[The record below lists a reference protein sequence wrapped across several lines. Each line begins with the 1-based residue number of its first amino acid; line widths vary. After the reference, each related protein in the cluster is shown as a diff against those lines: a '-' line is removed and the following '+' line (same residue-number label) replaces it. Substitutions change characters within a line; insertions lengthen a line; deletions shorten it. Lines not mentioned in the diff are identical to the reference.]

1 MRKLVVYHGSS
12 VEVKEPSLDYGRYD
26 ADFGVGFYVTLDYE
40 MAEKWAAIK
49 KISIVNEYELDLDK
63 LNGIEFGLD
72 KGWLDFIVQ
81 NRSGNKRTDI
91 DLSDIDY
98 IMGATADDKL
108 FSVIEQYEDNLI
120 DVESAIKAMNAMKI
134 GKQIALRTGD
144 AIDAIKFAS
153 SHMVS
158 DDRKNQL
165 SVLRKQARKETNE
178 IVEQVL
184 KEKMRFENEKPGP
197 LPTVHRKKGR

>member
-1 MRKLVVYHGSS
+1 
-12 VEVKEPSLDYGRYD
+12 VEVKEPSLEYGRYD

-49 KISIVNEYELDLDK
+49 KKSIVNEYELDLDR

-81 NRSGNKRTDI
+81 NRSGNKRTYI

-120 DVESAIKAMNAMKI
+120 DVDSAIKAMNAMKI
-134 GKQIALRTGD
+134 GKQISLRTE
-144 AIDAIKFAS
+144 DAIKAIRFTY
-153 SHMVS
+153 SHIVS
-158 DDRKNQL
+158 DDRKNEL
-165 SVLRKQARKETNE
+165 SILRKQARKETNE
-178 IVEQVL
+178 IVEL
-184 KEKMRFENEKPGP
+184 IMKEKMKHENEKPGP
-197 LPTVHRKKGR
+197 LPIVHRKKGR